1 MDDKLKILNTKN
13 KNALIQN
20 ELKQEQDYTNTL

>member
-1 MDDKLKILNTKN
+1 MDDELKILNTKN

-20 ELKQEQDYTNTL
+20 ELKQEQDYTI

>member
-1 MDDKLKILNTKN
+1 MDNKLKILNTKN

-20 ELKQEQDYTNTL
+20 ELKQEQDYTI

>member
-20 ELKQEQDYTNTL
+20 ELKQEQDYTI

>member
-1 MDDKLKILNTKN
+1 MDDKLKILNRKN

-20 ELKQEQDYTNTL
+20 ELKQEQNYTDTL